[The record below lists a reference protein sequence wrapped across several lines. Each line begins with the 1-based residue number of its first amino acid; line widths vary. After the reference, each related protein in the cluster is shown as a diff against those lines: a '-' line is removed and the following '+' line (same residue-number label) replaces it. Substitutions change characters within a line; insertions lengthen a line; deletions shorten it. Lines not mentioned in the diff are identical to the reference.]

1 METIRLLE
9 KLSDFDHISRQD
21 LDSLKKNLISFMAS
35 ERDKAIRFD
44 LLKKL
49 IRNYSRKEIELFEL
63 NQLKNKFIGMAAHD
77 LRNPLISIKG
87 FSDFLLT
94 EDYGSMTDTQREFI
108 TMIQSSSGNMMN
120 LVNDI
125 LDISVIESGQLSLK
139 PGQGFL
145 AQLILEKINLNQIIA
160 QKKHIVIQQDLKEC
174 PAIFFDRDRMGQVMD
189 NLLSNAIKFSGQRTH
204 IHVEMKL
211 INNSVQV
218 SVQDEGPGIPAEE
231 LDQLF
236 GEFARLSITPTAGE
250 KSTGLGL
257 SITKK
262 IVVAHKG
269 TIRVESEPGKG
280 TIFFFSLPV
289 SEFE

>member
-9 KLSDFDHISRQD
+9 KLSDPDQISRQD
-21 LDSLKKNLISFMAS
+21 LDHLKKVLVSFLAS
-35 ERDKAIRFD
+35 ERDKGTRFD

-87 FSDFLLT
+87 FSDLLLT
-94 EDYGSMTDTQREFI
+94 EDYGSMTDTQKEFI
-108 TMIQSSSGNMMN
+108 SMIQSSSGTMLN

-125 LDISVIESGQLSLK
+125 LDIAVIESGKLLLK
-139 PGQGFL
+139 AESGPFG
-145 AQLILEKINLNQIIA
+145 QLIKEKVKMNRIIA
-160 QKKHIVIQQDLKEC
+160 EKKCITIHQDLQKC
-174 PAIFFDRDRMGQVMD
+174 PDVFFDSDRMGQVMD
-189 NLLSNAIKFSGQRTH
+189 NLLSNAIKFSGQGTK
-204 IHVEMKL
+204 INVEMTPFKNL
-211 INNSVQV
+211 VKV
-218 SVQDEGPGIPAEE
+218 SVCDEGPGIPAEE

-236 GEFARLSITPTAGE
+236 GEFTKLSITPTAGE

-262 IVVAHKG
+262 IVVAHNGK
-269 TIRVESEPGKG
+269 IWVESEPGNG

-289 SEFE
+289 SKSG